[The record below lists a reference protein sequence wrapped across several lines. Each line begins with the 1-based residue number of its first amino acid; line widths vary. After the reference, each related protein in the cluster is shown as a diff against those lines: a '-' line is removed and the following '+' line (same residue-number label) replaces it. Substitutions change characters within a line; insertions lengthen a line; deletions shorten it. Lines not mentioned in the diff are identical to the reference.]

1 MEISLKESD
10 FLESFD
16 LLWSKDLDKY
26 KKNKLNLFVLKINSN
41 EFDYDL
47 LVDMLLDPVIDYSI
61 SRQVKEKYKN
71 RPATLSKKAREKF
84 VEYARNNGELG
95 ELLLFCFLETHL
107 GAPKILTKLELKTS
121 TSHYV
126 NGADGVHFLKLPDG
140 NYQLIFGESKTYQD
154 IDGAIRD
161 AFRSIYNFKNGI
173 NDKGNQK
180 SGIQYEK
187 SLISDNL
194 FKEAFSDEERDFL
207 ESLIYPTK
215 NRNFDVDDA
224 FGIFIG
230 FQIDVSDEE
239 KEMPTSDFRKLVK
252 SRVDDE
258 VSKLSITIA
267 PRLAA
272 SGANVLDIEPPA
284 NSAIS
289 ILSKDS
295 GFASSTIYVLPFTD
309 INSKRKKIMEAIT
322 K

>member
-47 LVDMLLDPVIDYSI
+47 LIDMLLDPVIDYSI
-61 SRQVKEKYKN
+61 SRQVKERYKN

-161 AFRSIYNFKNGI
+161 AFKSIYNFKNGI

-239 KEMPTSDFRKLVK
+239 KGMPTADFRKLVK

-258 VSKLSITIA
+258 VSKCLASIQQKIVENK
-267 PRLAA
+267 LQ
-272 SGANVLDIEPPA
+272 GHN
-284 NSAIS
+284 
-289 ILSKDS
+289 
-295 GFASSTIYVLPFTD
+295 FYIYVLPFTD

>member
-16 LLWSKDLDKY
+16 LLWSKDLDEY

-41 EFDYDL
+41 EFDYEL
-47 LVDMLLDPVIDYSI
+47 LIDMLLDPVIDYSI

-71 RPATLSKKAREKF
+71 KPATLSKKAREKF
-84 VEYARNNGELG
+84 VEYARNKGELG

-154 IDGAIRD
+154 IDNAIRS
-161 AFRSIYNFKNGI
+161 AFKSIYNFKNGI
-173 NDKGNQK
+173 NDKGDEK
-180 SGIQYEK
+180 SGIRYEK

-194 FKEAFSDEERDFL
+194 FKETFSDEERAFL
-207 ESLIYPTK
+207 DTLIYPTK
-215 NRNFDVDDA
+215 ERKFDVDDA

-230 FQIDVSDEE
+230 FQINISEEE
-239 KEMPTSDFRKLVK
+239 KALPTTDFRELIKK
-252 SRVDDE
+252 RVSDE
-258 VSKLSITIA
+258 VSKYSESIQKKIIDNK
-267 PRLAA
+267 LQ
-272 SGANVLDIEPPA
+272 GHN
-284 NSAIS
+284 
-289 ILSKDS
+289 
-295 GFASSTIYVLPFTD
+295 FYIYVLPFTD
-309 INSKRKKIMEAIT
+309 IDSKRTKIMEAIT

>member
-1 MEISLKESD
+1 
-10 FLESFD
+10 
-16 LLWSKDLDKY
+16 
-26 KKNKLNLFVLKINSN
+26 
-41 EFDYDL
+41 
-47 LVDMLLDPVIDYSI
+47 MLLDPVIDYSI
-61 SRQVKEKYKN
+61 SRQVKERYKN
-71 RPATLSKKAREKF
+71 RPVTLSKKAREKF

-161 AFRSIYNFKNGI
+161 AFKSIYNFKNGI

-207 ESLIYPTK
+207 I
-215 NRNFDVDDA
+215 
-224 FGIFIG
+224 
-230 FQIDVSDEE
+230 
-239 KEMPTSDFRKLVK
+239 
-252 SRVDDE
+252 
-258 VSKLSITIA
+258 
-267 PRLAA
+267 
-272 SGANVLDIEPPA
+272 
-284 NSAIS
+284 
-289 ILSKDS
+289 
-295 GFASSTIYVLPFTD
+295 
-309 INSKRKKIMEAIT
+309 
-322 K
+322 

>member
-47 LVDMLLDPVIDYSI
+47 LIDMLLDPVIDYSI
-61 SRQVKEKYKN
+61 SRQVKERYKN

-161 AFRSIYNFKNGI
+161 AFKSIY
-173 NDKGNQK
+173 
-180 SGIQYEK
+180 
-187 SLISDNL
+187 L

-239 KEMPTSDFRKLVK
+239 KGMPTADFRKLVK

-258 VSKLSITIA
+258 VSKCLTSIQQKIVDNK
-267 PRLAA
+267 LQ
-272 SGANVLDIEPPA
+272 GHN
-284 NSAIS
+284 
-289 ILSKDS
+289 
-295 GFASSTIYVLPFTD
+295 FYIYVLPFTD

>member
-16 LLWSKDLDKY
+16 LLWSKDLDEY

-41 EFDYDL
+41 EFDYEL
-47 LVDMLLDPVIDYSI
+47 LIDMLLDPVIDYSI

-71 RPATLSKKAREKF
+71 KPATLSKKAREKF
-84 VEYARNNGELG
+84 VEYARNKGELG

-154 IDGAIRD
+154 IDNAIRS
-161 AFRSIYNFKNGI
+161 AFKSIYNFKNGI
-173 NDKGNQK
+173 NDKGDEK
-180 SGIQYEK
+180 SGIRYEK

-194 FKEAFSDEERDFL
+194 FKETFSDEERAFL
-207 ESLIYPTK
+207 DTLIYPTK
-215 NRNFDVDDA
+215 ERKFDVDDA

-230 FQIDVSDEE
+230 FQINISEEE
-239 KEMPTSDFRKLVK
+239 KALPTTDFRELIKK
-252 SRVDDE
+252 RVSDE
-258 VSKLSITIA
+258 VSKYLESIQQKIIDNK
-267 PRLAA
+267 LQ
-272 SGANVLDIEPPA
+272 GHN
-284 NSAIS
+284 
-289 ILSKDS
+289 
-295 GFASSTIYVLPFTD
+295 FYIYVLPFTD
-309 INSKRKKIMEAIT
+309 IDSKRTKIMEAIT

>member
-10 FLESFD
+10 FLGSFD

-47 LVDMLLDPVIDYSI
+47 LINMLLDPVIDYSI
-61 SRQVKEKYKN
+61 SRQVKERYKN

-161 AFRSIYNFKNGI
+161 AFKSIYNFKNGI

-239 KEMPTSDFRKLVK
+239 KG
-252 SRVDDE
+252 
-258 VSKLSITIA
+258 SKCTIA
-267 PRLAA
+267 
-272 SGANVLDIEPPA
+272 
-284 NSAIS
+284 
-289 ILSKDS
+289 
-295 GFASSTIYVLPFTD
+295 STP
-309 INSKRKKIMEAIT
+309 
-322 K
+322 

>member
-10 FLESFD
+10 FLGSFD

-47 LVDMLLDPVIDYSI
+47 LIEMLLDPVIDYSI
-61 SRQVKEKYKN
+61 SRQVKEKYRN

-84 VEYARNNGELG
+84 VEYTRNNGELG

-126 NGADGVHFLKLPDG
+126 NGADGVHFLKLSDG
-140 NYQLIFGESKTYQD
+140 NYQLIFGESKTYQK
-154 IDGAIRD
+154 ID
-161 AFRSIYNFKNGI
+161 AFISINNFKNGI
-173 NDKGNQK
+173 NDKGNAK
-180 SGIQYEK
+180 SGIGYEK

-194 FKEAFSDEERDFL
+194 FKESFSDEEREFL

-230 FQIDVSDEE
+230 FQIDISDEE
-239 KEMPTSDFRKLVK
+239 KEMPTSDFRKLIK
-252 SRVDDE
+252 SRVDIE
-258 VSKLSITIA
+258 VSKYLVSIQQKIIDNK
-267 PRLAA
+267 LQ
-272 SGANVLDIEPPA
+272 GHN
-284 NSAIS
+284 
-289 ILSKDS
+289 
-295 GFASSTIYVLPFTD
+295 FYIYVLPFTD
-309 INSKRKKIMEAIT
+309 INSKRQRIMEAIT
-322 K
+322 Q

>member
-10 FLESFD
+10 FLGSFD

-47 LVDMLLDPVIDYSI
+47 LIDMLLDPVIDYSI

-84 VEYARNNGELG
+84 VEYTRNNGELG

-126 NGADGVHFLKLPDG
+126 NGADGVHFLRLPDG
-140 NYQLIFGESKTYQD
+140 NYQLIFGESKTYQK
-154 IDGAIRD
+154 IDAAIRE
-161 AFRSIYNFKNGI
+161 AFISINNFKNGI
-173 NDKGNQK
+173 NDKGNSK
-180 SGIQYEK
+180 SGIRYEK

-194 FKEAFSDEERDFL
+194 FKESFSEEERDFL
-207 ESLIYPTK
+207 ESLIYPTPHS
-215 NRNFDVDDA
+215 NFDVDDA

-230 FQIDVSDEE
+230 FQIDVSEEE
-239 KEMPTSDFRKLVK
+239 KGMPTAEFRKLIK
-252 SRVDDE
+252 LRVDVE
-258 VSKLSITIA
+258 VSKYLGNIQQRIIDNK
-267 PRLAA
+267 LQ
-272 SGANVLDIEPPA
+272 GHN
-284 NSAIS
+284 
-289 ILSKDS
+289 
-295 GFASSTIYVLPFTD
+295 FYIYVLPFTD
-309 INSKRKKIMEAIT
+309 INLKRQKIMEAIT
-322 K
+322 R

>member
-10 FLESFD
+10 FLGSFD

-47 LVDMLLDPVIDYSI
+47 LIDMLLDPVIDYSI
-61 SRQVKEKYKN
+61 SRQVKERYKN

-161 AFRSIYNFKNGI
+161 AFKSIYNFKN
-173 NDKGNQK
+173 
-180 SGIQYEK
+180 QYEAK
-187 SLISDNL
+187 AMKHLILQCFMASLFLICYWFSVKNIILIGLRCPLIGLWSYGYILCYQHLLTYVPSAYQYISCYLLHYQDWFQKCALLHVGFYHQHL
-194 FKEAFSDEERDFL
+194 FYA
-207 ESLIYPTK
+207 
-215 NRNFDVDDA
+215 
-224 FGIFIG
+224 
-230 FQIDVSDEE
+230 
-239 KEMPTSDFRKLVK
+239 
-252 SRVDDE
+252 
-258 VSKLSITIA
+258 
-267 PRLAA
+267 
-272 SGANVLDIEPPA
+272 
-284 NSAIS
+284 
-289 ILSKDS
+289 
-295 GFASSTIYVLPFTD
+295 
-309 INSKRKKIMEAIT
+309 
-322 K
+322 

>member
-10 FLESFD
+10 FLGSFD

-47 LVDMLLDPVIDYSI
+47 LINMLLDPVIDYSI
-61 SRQVKEKYKN
+61 SRQVKERYKN

-161 AFRSIYNFKNGI
+161 AFKSIYNFKNGI

-207 ESLIYPTK
+207 ENHVWMMRLVSVLQVYNKKSLIINYK
-215 NRNFDVDDA
+215 
-224 FGIFIG
+224 GIIFIYM
-230 FQIDVSDEE
+230 FYHSQI
-239 KEMPTSDFRKLVK
+239 
-252 SRVDDE
+252 
-258 VSKLSITIA
+258 
-267 PRLAA
+267 
-272 SGANVLDIEPPA
+272 
-284 NSAIS
+284 
-289 ILSKDS
+289 
-295 GFASSTIYVLPFTD
+295 
-309 INSKRKKIMEAIT
+309 
-322 K
+322 